1 MNIQNSNISAQNV
14 AFAGHKKKLDKQ
26 GYPVHKFFY
35 LYDPNKYNC
44 EVELYNISKNKKGD
58 LSLAEKDPAKVFPM
72 GADGSATVDIDS
84 LLEINSD
91 TGFAYRFKL
100 TDKTG
105 KEAPSYAFDNGT
117 VIGIFSGNT
126 DDKFNVV
133 LNNRAIINKN
143 GAMQLIMPDE
153 YYPGVEMKNGTTSI
167 NEGLR
172 SKALASVRTHATKLG
187 GNLAGIIHRLPE
199 LQNEGVKRIVGTP
212 FTKDTISS
220 HLYWTENAY
229 RVAPSLGTDD
239 DFKKLQVELCKNG
252 INWIA
257 DAALVNEGFGGIH
270 LSEVLRKGPDAVCK
284 DMFRADEKISLGII
298 PDKTEHTRLKIINAP
313 FSLVKTG
320 GTADAPTFAYQAKNP
335 DYDPKKPTYIQFYDD
350 RLASKEQ
357 VESDS
362 PMRLSTYDNINT
374 DNIYDITRHDDAV
387 YPFPIEVNPSELTRN
402 VRNLYQDEGKVD
414 LGSVEDILSITDFT
428 YFNVVNKSAAGGLEV
443 WDGNVDIAKLNF
455 YAANKDDARFSK
467 LPAGI
472 RDAAYAD
479 FVRGGLAVRDYAIN
493 SGKYWTKL
501 AADTQLAY
509 VAEELARRVSSDE
522 QTPEKYK
529 EVINQMVADKALPE
543 SAKQIDVEV
552 LSNVLSGDYHSR
564 LLQDADMRSEIN
576 PNFED
581 GNEYSLQ
588 DYITRLSMDVPL
600 ETLPVATNVLGVLTS
615 PYLAK
620 KANVDNELGVSR
632 FDLQEADNPNLPEKY
647 KDTYAQM
654 TDVYKDEVTRYISE
668 IVSGIDG
675 VVDEDGNVTD
685 YGKFVVSQVTPDL
698 TKFLLTKAL
707 NPDSNIV
714 VNRQGNGEFDFTG
727 VDESSITLQ
736 SLGIPFNAMSSED
749 EARIVVKKL
758 KNGLADIPQSLVDA
772 LKTVL
777 ETKFSAIKENDYKVA
792 EMLLSRTESG
802 LGWRIDAAKDI
813 ASIGSV
819 REGVDS
825 MTKAWDDVTDFWKRY
840 NETVLAENPHA
851 YTTAEITDL
860 YDLFKAENPILY
872 QYDPLDSYVPE
883 EHSDD
888 VRTSMATLLEK
899 KAANDGKIPFD
910 DLTVAEKTAY
920 DKVKARHQEKI
931 NQALEDAKY
940 KSDAD
945 AERKF
950 LEATGITALANYSY
964 FFSLLPNMFAHNAI
978 EDGGTN
984 DNWMARQSEN
994 HQLREKLDKGWD
1006 ISGDYGVPNTPGFL
1020 FNSPADGVANS
1031 YTFVG
1036 NHDKP
1041 RALHGLALDMG
1052 LFHSKFKPENP
1063 KNEEHVKMA
1072 ELHKSTAR
1080 KVLQQPSL
1088 TNFDEVNSMAVAM
1101 GARLSDAF
1109 AQTVTDKTQKAAI
1122 DKAIAQLASGSY
1134 KGKDFDAT
1142 AFGTRPFEVAIRS
1155 VLEQVAYNGVYVS
1168 NAENVEAETLKNI
1181 LEPAFDRFYSIY
1193 KLLITLPGSPTDF
1206 AGDKVAATG
1215 YETKSKNY
1223 YQQNRNV
1230 IHWEWLNDSSDN
1242 KYSFVKDFYNQMN
1255 KISELR
1261 TKPELSALNDGAT
1274 VTLPVIA
1281 SAKDKEGNVTA
1292 TWNDCTVQAMLRYND
1307 EGSVVLTLHNL
1318 SGSKTKLDKK
1328 MARTD
1333 QALSTDTSIYN
1344 KVILAPIGVNAKQGL
1359 KHGLK
1364 IGTTF
1369 KNQRTGDDS
1378 TYRIGAMTVDGKEYY
1393 CLRRYDKSGKELP
1406 VTITPDDLNTLIL
1419 YKN

>member
-14 AFAGHKKKLDKQ
+14 TFAGHKKKLDKQ

-44 EVELYNISKNKKGD
+44 SVELYNITKNKNGD
-58 LSLAEKDPAKVFPM
+58 LSLAEKEPVKIIPM

-100 TDKTG
+100 TDPNG
-105 KEAPSYAFDNGT
+105 KEKPTYAFDNGT
-117 VIGIFSGNT
+117 VIGIFSDKT

-229 RVAPSLGTDD
+229 RVAPSLGTDE

-284 DMFRADEKISLGII
+284 DMFRADERISLGII

-313 FSLVKTG
+313 FSLVKSG
-320 GTADAPTFAYQAKNP
+320 GTADAPTFEYQAKNP
-335 DYDPKKPTYIQFYDD
+335 NYDPKKPTYIQFYDD

-357 VESDS
+357 IESDS

-402 VRNLYQDEGKVD
+402 VRELYKNEGMVD
-414 LGSVEDILSITDFT
+414 LGSVDDILSITDFT

-509 VAEELARRVSSDE
+509 VADELARRVPADQ

-529 EVINQMVADKALPE
+529 EVIAQMVADKALPE

-620 KANVDNELGVSR
+620 KANVDDELGVSR
-632 FDLQEADNPNLPEKY
+632 FDLEEAENPNLPEKY
-647 KDTYAQM
+647 RDTYSQM
-654 TDVYKDEVTRYISE
+654 TDVYKEDVTRYISE

-714 VNRQGNGEFDFTG
+714 VNRQGNAEFDFTG
-727 VDESSITLQ
+727 VDESAVTLQ
-736 SLGIPFNAMSSED
+736 SLGIPFNSMSSED
-749 EARIVVKKL
+749 EAKIVVKKL
-758 KNGLADIPQSLVDA
+758 KNGLADIPQNLVDS
-772 LKTVL
+772 LRTVI
-777 ETKFSAIKENDYKVA
+777 ETKYSTIKENDYKVA

-813 ASIGSV
+813 ASIGAV

-825 MTKAWDDVTDFWKRY
+825 ITQAWNDVTDFWKRY

-860 YDLFKAENPILY
+860 RDLFSIDMPLAYNRDFISDMDETNFAADEIEPLRELKAMVAAKGGIDIDESKLT
-872 QYDPLDSYVPE
+872 DKHKAV
-883 EHSDD
+883 
-888 VRTSMATLLEK
+888 LEK
-899 KAANDGKIPFD
+899 AKQIRIAE
-910 DLTVAEKTAY
+910 VAPIIAGS
-920 DKVKARHQEKI
+920 V
-931 NQALEDAKY
+931 Y
-940 KSDAD
+940 KSEGD

-950 LEATGITALANYSY
+950 LEATGITSIANYNF
-964 FFSLLPNMFAHNAI
+964 FFSLLPSLFVPNKI
-978 EDGGTN
+978 EDGG
-984 DNWMARQSEN
+984 DNESWMSQKSEN
-994 HQLREKLDKGWD
+994 HELRNKLDSGWTLND
-1006 ISGDYGVPNTPGFL
+1006 KIGFDNMPGFL
-1020 FNSPADGVANS
+1020 FQSPADGVTNS

-1041 RALHGLALDMG
+1041 RLLHGLALDMG
-1052 LFHSKFKPENP
+1052 LFHSNFSKD
-1063 KNEEHVKMA
+1063 EHKA
-1072 ELHKSTAR
+1072 IAR

-1088 TNFDEVNSMAVAM
+1088 ANFDGVNSIAVAM
-1101 GARLSDAF
+1101 GSRLSDAF

-1142 AFGTRPFEVAIRS
+1142 AFGTRPIEVAIRS
-1155 VLEQVAYNGVYVS
+1155 VLEQVAYNGGYVS
-1168 NAENVEAETLKNI
+1168 NPENVEAETLKKI

-1206 AGDKVAATG
+1206 AGDRVGATG
-1215 YETKSKNY
+1215 YETKCKNY

-1242 KYSFVKDFYNQMN
+1242 KYSFVKTFYDKMN
-1255 KISELR
+1255 SIAELR
-1261 TKPELSALNDGAT
+1261 NKPELSALNDGAT
-1274 VTLPVIA
+1274 VTLPILTA
-1281 SAKDKEGNVTA
+1281 AKDKEGKVTA
-1292 TWNDCTVQAMLRYND
+1292 TWNNCTVQGMLRYND
-1307 EGSVVLTLHNL
+1307 EGSVVLTLHNS
-1318 SGSKTKLDKK
+1318 SGTKAGIDKK
-1328 MARTD
+1328 MSRAD
-1333 QALSTDTSIYN
+1333 QLLSTDETSIYDR
-1344 KVILAPIGVNAKQGL
+1344 VILAPMGVNAKQGL

-1369 KNQRTGDDS
+1369 KNQRPGDDS
-1378 TYRIGAMTVDGKEYY
+1378 TYRIGSMTVEGKEYY
-1393 CLRRYDKSGKELP
+1393 CLRRYGKSGNELP
-1406 VTITPDDLNTLIL
+1406 ITITPDDLNTLVL